1 MREEII
7 NILAQALHNNIGQR
21 LTDELATGIAT
32 VVNRGAMQIEQAA
45 APSNP
50 APAPDAQA

>member
-1 MREEII
+1 MREELI
-7 NILAQALHNNIGQR
+7 NILAQALANNIGQR

-45 APSNP
+45 KVAEP
-50 APAPDAQA
+50 APPDPT